1 MAGADPRPPSR
12 IGWLEELFRRK
23 DWLRRGVIVHRY
35 GVQIDLEALPGDAA
49 TLQQM
54 LRAVLLEQSDLHAE
68 NDKLRLLIRQQ
79 RCPPQIHK
87 RYLVDPCCPFRHQIT
102 GTRPTARCRRRNAY
116 NPGAGH
122 DRGQARRCRSARGAR
137 HRRRAADAGAAGN
150 ACIGVWCMIS
160 IPAGVRLLLATRP
173 VDFRKGA
180 HGLAAVAAAQLREDR
195 FSGVVIVYRAKRADR
210 VKLLVWDG
218 SGLVLVGSSCSRA
231 PSSGHLLQ
239 MG

>member
-1 MAGADPRPPSR
+1 
-12 IGWLEELFRRK
+12 
-23 DWLRRGVIVHRY
+23 
-35 GVQIDLEALPGDAA
+35 
-49 TLQQM
+49 
-54 LRAVLLEQSDLHAE
+54 
-68 NDKLRLLIRQQ
+68 
-79 RCPPQIHK
+79 
-87 RYLVDPCCPFRHQIT
+87 
-102 GTRPTARCRRRNAY
+102 
-116 NPGAGH
+116 
-122 DRGQARRCRSARGAR
+122 
-137 HRRRAADAGAAGN
+137 
-150 ACIGVWCMIS
+150 MIS